1 MRSFPHFSRS
11 ADPIVTFDT
20 FIAADRAGVPGC
32 GVSVPGALV
41 AGLGGGG
48 RDGGQGEGPHGSALP
63 FGVSAALG

>member
-1 MRSFPHFSRS
+1 M
-11 ADPIVTFDT
+11 TFDT